1 MKKFSYLFFALA
13 LLALACRPSSAAPSS
28 VNVNDCDIA
37 GHGEY
42 LLAMITCN
50 SQIDDPNLSTPTYR
64 STVLKWTPGNY
75 HKSDGYQ
82 SLKTRAENAAMP
94 ADPEGFFGDF
104 IPKAWTGPVSIDVY
118 CHLKLRYA
126 PDDADRP
133 APTIE
138 GASIEDNIIKFA
150 TPDIDFFKIAAV
162 GKEPNPLPLLDFSA
176 QVNKIIAVTQG
187 GKTYDFDADLPSSGK
202 NTTTSSQFAPMELN
216 VNEDF
221 PLTLYTI
228 SIRTL
233 KHNITVAGADDAKGM
248 ITPGKEQQVN
258 QGEDS
263 SFVVV
268 ANDGYRIAKL
278 LIDGEPVAID
288 SKFLCGYT
296 FKQVEKPHS
305 LEAVFEEYTTAPSAS
320 ADMGLTAT
328 LVDVL
333 ESKEDKE
340 VADFET
346 LGFVSG
352 GQNVNIVSADG
363 KTKTGG
369 TFTAGEGGFVQAV
382 KLAVKYEEGAESKGL
397 TLTVKPTDAA
407 KPFSAD
413 KSYHAL
419 LLNKTTNYYDL
430 YPATLNADGN
440 LTMTIKPVGDYF
452 STGTIFVYSGTAK
465 ETGDD
470 PTPVPEP
477 EAESKSSGG
486 CAAGIGALALLAL
499 APLYLRRKR

>member
-28 VNVNDCDIA
+28 VNVNDCDTTE
-37 GHGEY
+37 HSEY
-42 LLAMITCN
+42 LSVVITCN
-50 SQIDDPNLSTPTYR
+50 AEVYNEYGNAYSVTFRWNKGRYR
-64 STVLKWTPGNY
+64 
-75 HKSDGYQ
+75 DGYSKIQ
-82 SLKTRAENAAMP
+82 FRAATADMP
-94 ADPEGFFGDF
+94 VSPKDFFNRY
-104 IPKAWTGPVSIDVY
+104 IPKSWTGPVSIDVH
-118 CHLKLRYA
+118 CRVKLPYENVEITDIYNRIGDTIYFGGA
-126 PDDADRP
+126 PLEEGFTISNITADP
-133 APTIE
+133 FT
-138 GASIEDNIIKFA
+138 
-150 TPDIDFFKIAAV
+150 
-162 GKEPNPLPLLDFSA
+162 LPLIDPAA
-176 QVNKIIAVTQG
+176 QMNKFIIVG
-187 GKTYDFDADLPSSGK
+187 NNGNVYDFDINNIKGNK
-202 NTTTSSQFAPMELN
+202 NTARLTNELANTKWN
-216 VNEDF
+216 VEGLF
-221 PLTLYTI
+221 PLTVYTI
-228 SIRTL
+228 SISTTRHT
-233 KHNITVAGADDAKGM
+233 ISVVSADEAKGM
-248 ITPGKEQQVN
+248 ITPGTDPQVN

-369 TFTAGEGGFVQAV
+369 TFTAGEVGFVQAV

-397 TLTVKPTDAA
+397 TLTVKPLDTT

-499 APLYLRRKR
+499 APLLDRRKK